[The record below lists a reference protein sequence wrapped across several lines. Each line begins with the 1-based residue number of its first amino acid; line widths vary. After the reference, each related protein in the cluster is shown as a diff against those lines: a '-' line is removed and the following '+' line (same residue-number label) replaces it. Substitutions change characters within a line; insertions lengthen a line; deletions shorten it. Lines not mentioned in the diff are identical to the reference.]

1 MYKVNNGQY
10 IHTSMVSSTYF
21 LHSVKSYHMTGAY
34 VVTITSHFFL
44 STNTLTLICC
54 IVDLIVSKFCPNV
67 TETDICPY
75 WGMSLDSLVYNSGT
89 LPIELK
95 G

>member
-1 MYKVNNGQY
+1 MAGIY
-10 IHTSMVSSTYF
+10 IQVWYPVHIFYTVWKATIW
-21 LHSVKSYHMTGAY
+21 LEH
-34 VVTITSHFFL
+34 VVTITYP
-44 STNTLTLICC
+44 TLFVNKHIDTEMLYCW
-54 IVDLIVSKFCPNV
+54 LIVSKLCHNV

-75 WGMSLDSLVYNSGT
+75 WAMSLDSLVYNSGT

>member
-21 LHSVKSYHMTGAY
+21 LHSVKSYHMTGACCHHHIPFY
-34 VVTITSHFFL
+34 L

-54 IVDLIVSKFCPNV
+54 IVDLIVSKLCHNV